1 MSLLFEESLVNKKL
15 TNTKALSG
23 LPSHY
28 YFSEEFFALERR
40 LLWCNVWQCV
50 GRESDVPNPGD
61 YLTCTLGDQPMLVI
75 RDDNGVLRSMHNVCP
90 HRGARMLDGQGH
102 CNRIICPYHGWKFD
116 REGNLK
122 GLPRAEC
129 FPTLDQSTTRL
140 MEGRVGTWGGFIFVH
155 PEPEGESLQ
164 DYLAGFPAYLE
175 QYEQPWEALQEVD
188 RWFYEEPA
196 NWKFPVENYLEC
208 YHLPVVHA
216 QSLRC
221 FDASGIRYTPSG
233 RHYQIAVPWTAA
245 DSVKTHPSFPG
256 KPKHK
261 SYQGF
266 IFPNMMMN
274 TARDMV
280 SVFKLTPLTPETTRF
295 EVFIYQT
302 KAQME
307 AFPYHGEAFR
317 PEFERVLNEDF
328 MAVRSLQMGVR
339 SKAYQVQLA
348 DDLEF
353 GITHFHQTLLDYL
366 PQLPFHPPA
375 LANNE

>member
-1 MSLLFEESLVNKKL
+1 MSLLFEELAFEELAVEQSLASSQ
-15 TNTKALSG
+15 TPSE

-28 YFSEEFFALERR
+28 YFSEQFFAFERQS
-40 LLWCNVWQCV
+40 LWSHVWQWV
-50 GRESDVPNPGD
+50 GRESDLPNPGD
-61 YLTCTLGDQPMLVI
+61 YLTCTLGDQPMVVI
-75 RDDNGVLRSMHNVCP
+75 RGNDGVLRALHNVCP

-102 CNRIICPYHGWKFD
+102 CNRIICPYHGWNFD
-116 REGNLK
+116 REGSLK

-140 MEGRVGTWGGFIFVH
+140 MAGRVETWGGFMFVH
-155 PEPEGESLQ
+155 PEAQGESLL
-164 DYLAGFPAYLE
+164 DFLAGFPAYLE

-188 RWFYEEPA
+188 RWAYEEPA
-196 NWKFPVENYLEC
+196 NWKFPIENYLEC

-216 QSLRC
+216 QTLRC
-221 FDASGIRYTPSG
+221 FDASGIQYFPSG

-245 DSVKTHPSFPG
+245 DSVEVHPSFPG

-266 IFPNMMMN
+266 IFPNMMVN

-302 KAQME
+302 QAQME
-307 AFPYHGEAFR
+307 AFPYAQEVFR
-317 PEFERVLNEDF
+317 SEFDRVLNEDF

-339 SKAYQVQLA
+339 SKAYQVHLA
-348 DDLEF
+348 EDLEF
-353 GITHFHQTLLDYL
+353 GITHFHRVLLDAFASL
-366 PQLPFHPPA
+366 RS
-375 LANNE
+375 